1 LEGVDMARARFLQG
15 ALNPAGFLVYLGSVT
30 RNVESDCSEVGS
42 SYGHSNCHGTLEV
55 IDQRI
60 VMNTLFDP
68 ADNPIDD
75 VVFLEGNEFVQS
87 DPFGEPEEKWVTCSK
102 RVSVPEHLLYVC

>member
-1 LEGVDMARARFLQG
+1 
-15 ALNPAGFLVYLGSVT
+15 
-30 RNVESDCSEVGS
+30 
-42 SYGHSNCHGTLEV
+42 
-55 IDQRI
+55 
-60 VMNTLFDP
+60 MNTLFDP